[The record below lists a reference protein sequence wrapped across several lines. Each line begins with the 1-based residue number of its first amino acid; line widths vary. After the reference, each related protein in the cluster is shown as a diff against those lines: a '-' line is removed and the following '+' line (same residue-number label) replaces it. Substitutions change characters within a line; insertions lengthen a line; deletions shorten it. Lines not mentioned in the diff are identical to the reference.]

1 MVGLLNHRVDLCL
14 TLWENSKQ
22 FSKAV
27 VPFYTCTIKKQ
38 EIQLLHK
45 LHNIYIIILFFF
57 NLSHSTGCNMT
68 FHYDFN
74 LCFPEDQWFSKT
86 LADQYSGEDSTGT
99 LRRYLKLSFSV
110 QPSSL
115 ASLALL
121 VSHFH
126 LLNTESSQLPEL
138 QAGNSLLAVHWE
150 ISDFSLFSLSGI
162 ITLYHLMFNNWYC
175 ILKYICIIP

>member
-1 MVGLLNHRVDLCL
+1 MVRLLNHRVDLCL

-45 LHNIYIIILFFF
+45 RPFILSFFF
-57 NLSHSTGCNMT
+57 LNLSHPTRCNMT
-68 FHYDFN
+68 FHYDFD
-74 LCFPEDQWFSKT
+74 LCSPEDQWFSKT
-86 LADQYSGEDSTGT
+86 FADQYSAEDSIGT
-99 LRRYLKLSFSV
+99 LCRYLKLSFSV

-121 VSHFH
+121 VSCFH

-150 ISDFSLFSLSGI
+150 ISDFSLFSLSQGSLPY
-162 ITLYHLMFNNWYC
+162 ITWCSITDTAFLNIFV
-175 ILKYICIIP
+175 